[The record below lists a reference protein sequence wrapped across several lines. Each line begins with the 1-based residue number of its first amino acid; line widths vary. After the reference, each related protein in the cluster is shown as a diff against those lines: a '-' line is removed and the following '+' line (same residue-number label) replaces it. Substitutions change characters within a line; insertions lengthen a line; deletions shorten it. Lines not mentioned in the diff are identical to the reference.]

1 MLAVRARTRPL
12 PHRLAQHVLHRLL
25 PGREV
30 ETGPIECFTAMK
42 SPLARLA
49 NAGLR
54 QCNQSVSNSF
64 LNSGLEVCLSC
75 NVAAAKEALSV
86 HVLLKA
92 LVTLALRRGG
102 DCDVAERDQTH
113 LAWRVR

>member
-1 MLAVRARTRPL
+1 MLAVRARTCPL

-30 ETGPIECFTAMK
+30 ETGPIECFTAME

-54 QCNQSVSNSF
+54 QLNQRVSNSF
-64 LNSGLEVCLSC
+64 LNSGREVVLGR
-75 NVAAAKEALSV
+75 NVAAAKEILFA

-92 LVTLALRRGG
+92 LVSLAFRRGG
-102 DCDVAERDQTH
+102 GCDVAEADQTH
-113 LAWRVR
+113 LA

>member
-1 MLAVRARTRPL
+1 MLAVRARTCPL

-30 ETGPIECFTAMK
+30 ETGPIECFTAME

-49 NAGLR
+49 NADLR
-54 QCNQSVSNSF
+54 QHNQRVSNSF
-64 LNSGLEVCLSC
+64 LNSGLEVGLRR
-75 NVAAAKEALSV
+75 NNAAAKETLFA

-92 LVTLALRRGG
+92 LVSLAFRPAGSR
-102 DCDVAERDQTH
+102 DVAERDQTH
-113 LAWRVR
+113 LAWRAR